1 MNNVKKFDITKEA
14 ISNLIVQAKKETDK
28 LFEEQDVSSGEHI
41 KSVYKLAVLGCLSI
55 DMRKAVI
62 TLSAKEYY
70 AQPIWVK
77 KRRIN
82 VIPCCFL
89 IQLYKEKLKEEG
101 LKAELEAIPFTLR
114 GFWNMEKTLSF
125 LDELSGKQLS
135 WTRHVQRIMNYKR
148 DNKANVDNA
157 LQSLAEAIEGV
168 KILPPQRG
176 CMEVQTKDNTFTV
189 KTKNMKLDV
198 VPLCK
203 IITSYY
209 ADLLIE
215 IEICRNIATS
225 DVDVTKEVDRII
237 EDFEFL
243 IKKYF
248 MVPFVIR

>member
-1 MNNVKKFDITKEA
+1 MNNVKKFNLTMEA
-14 ISNLIVQAKKETDK
+14 ISNLVAPIKEEADK
-28 LFEEQDVSSGEHI
+28 LFKEQDKSSKKLLISMHKMAVVSS
-41 KSVYKLAVLGCLSI
+41 LSI
-55 DMRKAVI
+55 DIRKAII
-62 TLSAKEYY
+62 TLRVQEYY

-89 IQLYKEKLKEEG
+89 IQLYKEQLKKNEF
-101 LKAELEAIPFTLR
+101 KAELETIPFTLK
-114 GFWNMEKTLSF
+114 GFWNMEKTLNF

-135 WTRHVQRIMNYKR
+135 WTRNIQRIMNYKR
-148 DNKANVDNA
+148 VNKANVDNA

-168 KILPPQRG
+168 KILPPQKG

-225 DVDVTKEVDRII
+225 DVYVKSMTDIII
-237 EDFEFL
+237 EDFEIL

-248 MVPFVIR
+248 MIPFVKR